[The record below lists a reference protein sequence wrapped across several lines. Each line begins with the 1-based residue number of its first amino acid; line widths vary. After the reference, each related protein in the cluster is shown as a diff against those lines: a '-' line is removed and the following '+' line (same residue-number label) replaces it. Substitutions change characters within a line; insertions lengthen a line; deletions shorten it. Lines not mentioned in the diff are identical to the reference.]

1 MMRHSKAQT
10 MAGPAGQRSALVA
23 LPPKTEDVVLLPLSD
38 ACERAVYGELER
50 FCRDDFLAME
60 GARVRRWISIPR
72 SRAALLLAV
81 GCCWLGRC

>member
-38 ACERAVYGELER
+38 ACERAVYGE
-50 FCRDDFLAME
+50 
-60 GARVRRWISIPR
+60 VRLNVFNPR
-72 SRAALLLAV
+72 PLHRQSLNR
-81 GCCWLGRC
+81 GCG